1 VNGRVGAPV
10 SGPPLLE
17 VSDLSVTFP
26 ARRAGAAGA
35 RTLQAL
41 DGVSLGVSP
50 GEIVGVVG
58 ESGCGKSTLGRAIVG
73 LVRPSSGS
81 LRFAGEALGRRRRLG
96 DRRRVQIVFQ
106 DPASSLNPT
115 MTAGAAIG
123 EALHIHGIGGRR
135 DRPARVA
142 ALLEKVGLPASVASR
157 RPKALSG
164 GQKQRVS
171 IARAL
176 AVEPDLLVADE
187 AVSALDVSVQAQI
200 IGLLQ
205 DLNETLGLA
214 ILFIGHD
221 LSVIETLCD
230 RVVVLYLGRVMES
243 GPAEA
248 IFRRPFHPYTRAL
261 LDAAPVPD
269 PAARDRPR
277 LLLGGEPPSPLD
289 PPPGCVFSTRCP
301 HAEPRCRETRPPPT
315 PLDGGREVACL
326 RHGELTL

>member
-1 VNGRVGAPV
+1 V
-10 SGPPLLE
+10 SGI
-17 VSDLSVTFP
+17 SVTFP
-26 ARRAGAAGA
+26 ARRSGSGAA

-41 DGVSLGVSP
+41 DGVSLAVSS

-73 LVRPSSGS
+73 LARPSAGT
-81 LRFAGEALGRRRRLG
+81 LRFAGEALGARRRLR
-96 DRRRVQIVFQ
+96 DRRRMQIVFQ

-115 MTAGAAIG
+115 LSVGAAIG
-123 EALHIHGIGGRR
+123 EALHIHEIGDRR
-135 DRPARVA
+135 DRAARVA
-142 ALLEKVGLPASVASR
+142 ALLEKVGLPASVAAR
-157 RPKALSG
+157 RPRALSG

-205 DLNETLGLA
+205 DLNESLGLA

-248 IFRRPFHPYTRAL
+248 VFRSPAHPYTRAL

-301 HAEPRCRETRPPPT
+301 HVEARCRETRPAPS
-315 PLDGGREVACL
+315 PLADGREVACV
-326 RHGELTL
+326 RHGELRL